1 MVTRGGKGRGVPA
14 CGERLGLT
22 TARAPLFAFAAFI
35 AAAWSATASGRRSR
49 HRSRPRR
56 SKLCFGTP
64 SWPSSAVLCS
74 RRWWPWAV
82 HGHLRNP
89 NTPSP
94 TPSEHTDQP
103 SSPHSEIRSFYD
115 FHGTWYFKNEP
126 IHKKVVKISSVQIFF
141 SPFLSKAVFMLLLN
155 ELAKSSDFYPKE
167 I

>member
-1 MVTRGGKGRGVPA
+1 M
-14 CGERLGLT
+14 
-22 TARAPLFAFAAFI
+22 
-35 AAAWSATASGRRSR
+35 
-49 HRSRPRR
+49 
-56 SKLCFGTP
+56 
-64 SWPSSAVLCS
+64 
-74 RRWWPWAV
+74 

-89 NTPSP
+89 NTLSP